1 MGSVDGGSESIQGTK
16 DATKKALQDAAKEHT
31 VVVPDM
37 FASIMAA
44 RPVVNP
50 FYHDVKPKADS
61 WVTKV
66 IDADETWDSKNR
78 KVDLCYLASI
88 WAPSCDEEA
97 LRMMVDWN
105 HWVFLFDDLFD
116 EGPYSKDPVGAQ
128 KEVDDTYAVMEDI
141 NPPVKREDN
150 PIRYIFQTT
159 WDRLKQRGNADLQLR
174 WKEMH
179 KRFFD
184 GLINQVHCQIDERMF
199 SRDVQEY
206 MDMRRGTIGA
216 YPAIALTEYAVGINL
231 SNEIVNHP
239 SLQECMCVS
248 ADLVLLVNDILSYK
262 KDIALGVDHNLIFLL
277 MEQGRTP
284 QEAIDEAGAMLDNCY
299 KRWYIAPANM
309 PIWGEETD
317 RQVLKFV
324 DACRNVALGNLYWR

>member
-1 MGSVDGGSESIQGTK
+1 MGSMNGASEPIEGTK

-50 FYHDVKPKADS
+50 FYHDVKPKADA
-61 WVTKV
+61 WVT
-66 IDADETWDSKNR
+66 N
-78 KVDLCYLASI
+78 
-88 WAPSCDEEA
+88 
-97 LRMMVDWN
+97 
-105 HWVFLFDDLFD
+105 
-116 EGPYSKDPVGAQ
+116 KDPVGAQ

-141 NPPVKREDN
+141 NPPVQREDN

-159 WDRLKQRGNADLQLR
+159 WDRLKQRGNADLQVR

-284 QEAIDEAGAMLDNCY
+284 QEAIDEAGVMLDNCY

-324 DACRNVALGNLYWR
+324 DACRNVALGNLYWSFKTGRYLGPQGDQVHETRVLNLPPMNTQTAV